1 MPNIASEIIKKDIN
15 LLDKNNK
22 EMENIIKIM
31 SYITKINKTE
41 KEMNNIFQDMRNIK
55 ITFNEEKNIIKYED
69 YYFNEKD
76 KKEEKKEGEPLKEL
90 NQPKMDGNKILKLH
104 EFEPFLTYSELLKV
118 ASISKAFKKNCLPK
132 MKEMN
137 KKQLEEEKK
146 ELEALKANSTNP
158 ITQFTMTK
166 IAFKAI
172 ESLNNNKELEYFESD
187 EVPTQQILLLLRV
200 LFHFINKEKEILE
213 VKEDNQFWKLLKE
226 NINEN
231 SEKGLG
237 EYLKYEF
244 YDIDCSVENIYKI
257 HCLCEGKEKMLN
269 PMAVPKKDNAPK
281 LISLLVKELLEYI
294 GINVGYKSEKR
305 CNQDIRKKYLEY
317 IIKKRTD
324 IDDLI
329 SKM

>member
-1 MPNIASEIIKKDIN
+1 
-15 LLDKNNK
+15 
-22 EMENIIKIM
+22 MENIIKIM

-69 YYFNEKD
+69 YYFNGKD
-76 KKEEKKEGEPLKEL
+76 KKEEKKKENHL
-90 NQPKMDGNKILKLH
+90 WNQINGNKTILKLH
-104 EFEPFLTYSELLKV
+104 EFAPFLTYSELLKV

-132 MKEMN
+132 IKEMN

-158 ITQFTMTK
+158 ITQFTLSK
-166 IAFKAI
+166 IALKAI
-172 ESLNNNKELEYFESD
+172 EHLNYNKELEYFKND

-200 LFHFINKEKEILE
+200 LFQFINKEKEILE

-226 NINEN
+226 NIIEN

-244 YDIDCSVENIYKI
+244 YDIVCSVENIYKI
-257 HCLCEGKEKMLN
+257 DCLCEGKEKILS
-269 PMAVPKKDNAPK
+269 PIAIQKKDNTPK
-281 LISLLVKELLEYI
+281 IISILVKELLEYI
-294 GINVGYKSEKR
+294 GISVGIKDEKR
-305 CNQDIRKKYLEY
+305 CNQEIRKKYLEY
-317 IIKKRTD
+317 IIKKRAN